1 MVITLS
7 IYKNMNALKVLAAIS
22 LTVLVGCK
30 NAGQKQTTT
39 SEVKTENIDSTK
51 TEYCGIYEGTLPCA
65 DCEGIK
71 TTLTVNEDTTYELRS
86 EYLGKK
92 DNNVF
97 EECGVYN
104 ILNEDIIELI
114 TPSSGVKTYYKIL
127 ENAVALSDSEGNLN
141 EGELAEYYILKK
153 Q

>member
-1 MVITLS
+1 
-7 IYKNMNALKVLAAIS
+7 MNLLRVLLAVS
-22 LTVLVGCK
+22 LIVTMTSCK
-30 NAGQKQTTT
+30 NNKQKQAT

-51 TEYCGIYEGTLPCA
+51 TNYYGTYEGVLPCA

-92 DNNVF
+92 DDNVF

-127 ENAVALSDSEGNLN
+127 ENAIALSDSDGNLN
-141 EGELAEYYILKK
+141 DGELAEHYILKK